1 MLCMSKY
8 CLILLANANLNRNL
22 PTEALKPLIEALLSK
37 LPDDPSSIVITVKS
51 DANPQSPQSDLK
63 NTFTG
68 LAYDPSMVYILELC
82 TVLALRDGETIN
94 ALGGQV
100 AEALQNVMRNASNYH
115 HIMVARSMYYVLH
128 LLHASYVSLT
138 PRILNLANKNKEQ
151 SFLRVPVVLHTISS
165 FKKDL
170 FEKSAPLVLQGL
182 TRCIRGAEPLRNE
195 IMSSPDF
202 WVILRNLAANPK
214 SAPTVFDI
222 LEGIVAAD
230 SPPTIMADNY
240 ESAVNLLNDFA
251 SAGSVG
257 SIVRQKSERGRSR
270 RGPPPKQEKKDKKA
284 EYVKLR
290 SFITL
295 LS

>member
-1 MLCMSKY
+1 MS
-8 CLILLANANLNRNL
+8 
-22 PTEALKPLIEALLSK
+22 
-37 LPDDPSSIVITVKS
+37 
-51 DANPQSPQSDLK
+51 Q
-63 NTFTG
+63 
-68 LAYDPSMVYILELC
+68 
-82 TVLALRDGETIN
+82 
-94 ALGGQV
+94 
-100 AEALQNVMRNASNYH
+100 
-115 HIMVARSMYYVLH
+115 
-128 LLHASYVSLT
+128 
-138 PRILNLANKNKEQ
+138 EQ
-151 SFLRVPVVLHTISS
+151 AFLRVPVVLHTISS

-195 IMSSPDF
+195 IMTSPDF

-214 SAPTVFDI
+214 SAPTVFEI

-257 SIVRQKSERGRSR
+257 SMVSQKPERGSSR

-284 EYVKLR
+284 E
-290 SFITL
+290 
-295 LS
+295 